1 MLRLCA
7 CMPCFSNGLQV
18 MLISKYQFSKVLS
31 LFEKGL
37 FCFGSV
43 WYQFAKTANLNTN
56 HTGETRGFVWYQFY
70 EK

>member
-37 FCFGSV
+37 FVLALRGI
-43 WYQFAKTANLNTN
+43 NLQKQQT
-56 HTGETRGFVWYQFY
+56 
-70 EK
+70 